1 MGSSHTFLL
10 WHLWPLSL
18 PPMPWRCPK
27 EPPTHLA
34 PNRGAKDTLWKS
46 MGVGGD
52 LLKKNG
58 VWLAM
63 KSQTLET
70 EKAALDAPLVFV
82 EQRMLQVPGLNEVRQ
97 LAVLKFAEATT

>member
-1 MGSSHTFLL
+1 M
-10 WHLWPLSL
+10 LSRAFADL
-18 PPMPWRCPK
+18 TRMVQV
-27 EPPTHLA
+27 TQH
-34 PNRGAKDTLWKS
+34 
-46 MGVGGD
+46 

-70 EKAALDAPLVFV
+70 EKAALDAPIVFV

-97 LAVLKFAEATT
+97 LAVLKLAEATT